1 MRNYQQLAIEERE
14 AIQLG
19 LWEGKSI
26 RSIAFKLGR
35 SPSTVSREISKN
47 APPEQ
52 RRYAPRLAH
61 KRAKEKIKKR
71 GQRRRLKDDFI
82 LTYVVEKLKEDYSP
96 EQIAG
101 RLKLEHPKYLISHEA
116 IYQFIYSQYLR
127 EGYGAC
133 CGLDLRKYLK
143 RKHKVRKRK
152 YILFQSGQG
161 QLKNR
166 VLIDER
172 PKEIEERNA
181 QGHWEGDSLI
191 SKKSHVGLNSL
202 VERVSGLVFIT
213 KIKNGKSAQTT
224 KAVIKRLREVPPELR
239 KTLTLD
245 NGSENAGHEDIAEQ
259 LNLAC
264 YFAHPYHSWERGTN
278 ENTNGLIRYYLPKGT
293 DFAKVK
299 DERIQEIENKLNDRP
314 RKRLGFRT
322 PSEVFNQCVA
332 LKC

>member
-1 MRNYQQLAIEERE
+1 MKNYQQLAIEERE
-14 AIQLG
+14 TIQIG

-26 RSIAFKLGR
+26 RSIAFELGR
-35 SPSTVSREISKN
+35 APSTVSREISKN
-47 APPEQ
+47 IPPKQ

-61 KRAKEKIKKR
+61 RRAKEKIKKR
-71 GQRRRLKDDFI
+71 GQRKRLKDDFI
-82 LTYVVEKLKEDYSP
+82 RYYVVEKLKEDYSP

-101 RLKLEHPKYLISHEA
+101 RLKLEHPEYIISHEA
-116 IYQFIYSQYLR
+116 IYQFIYAQYHR
-127 EGYGAC
+127 EGYGDC
-133 CGLDLRKYLK
+133 RGLDLRKYLK

-152 YILFQSGQG
+152 YILFKSGQG

-166 VLIDER
+166 TLIDER
-172 PKEIEERNA
+172 PKEVEERKVR
-181 QGHWEGDSLI
+181 GHWEGDSLI
-191 SKKSHVGLNSL
+191 SRKSYVGLNSL

-213 KIKNGKSAQTT
+213 KIKNGKSAETT
-224 KAVIKRLREVPPELR
+224 KAVVKRLSKVPLELR

-245 NGSENAGHEDIAEQ
+245 NGSENGGHEDVARQ
-259 LNLAC
+259 LKLNC

-299 DERIQEIENKLNDRP
+299 DEKIQDIEKKLNARP

-322 PSEVFNQCVA
+322 PLEVFNQCVA

>member
-19 LWEGKSI
+19 LWEGESI
-26 RSIAFKLGR
+26 RSIALKLGR
-35 SPSTVSREISKN
+35 APSTVSREISKN
-47 APPEQ
+47 VPPEQ

-61 KRAKEKIKKR
+61 KRAKEKIKER
-71 GQRRRLKDDFI
+71 GQRERLKDDFI
-82 LTYVVEKLKEDYSP
+82 RSYVVEKLKEDYSP

-101 RLKLEHPKYLISHEA
+101 RLKLEHPEYLISHEA
-116 IYQFIYSQYLR
+116 IYQFIYAQYFR
-127 EGYGAC
+127 EGYGDC
-133 CGLDLRKYLK
+133 RGLDLRKYLK

-152 YILFQSGQG
+152 YMPFPSGQG

-166 VLIDER
+166 ILIDER
-172 PKEIEERNA
+172 PKEVAERKI

-191 SKKSHVGLNSL
+191 SRKSYVGLNSL

-213 KIKNGKSAQTT
+213 KIKNGKSAETT
-224 KAVIKRLREVPPELR
+224 KAVVKRLREVSPELR

-245 NGSENAGHEDIAEQ
+245 NGSENGGHEEIALR
-259 LNLAC
+259 LNLNC

-299 DERIQEIENKLNDRP
+299 DERIRDIEHKLNTRP

-322 PSEVFNQCVA
+322 PLEVFNQCVA